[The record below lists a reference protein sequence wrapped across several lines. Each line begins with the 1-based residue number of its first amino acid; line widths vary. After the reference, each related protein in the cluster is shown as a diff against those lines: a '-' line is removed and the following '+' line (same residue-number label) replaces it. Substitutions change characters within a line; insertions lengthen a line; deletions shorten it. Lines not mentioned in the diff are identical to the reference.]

1 MKSVN
6 EERPYHIFTL
16 DNGLRVIHTPSPTSV
31 AYCGY
36 AINAGTRDEAAH
48 EQGIAHFVEHLL
60 FKGTTKRKAWH
71 ILNRMENVGGDL
83 NAYTNKEETVIY
95 SAFLQEHF
103 GRAVELLTDIV
114 FRSTFPASEI
124 TKEVEVIIDEIQS
137 YEDSPAELIFDDFEE
152 LIYPHHPLGRNILG
166 KPDLLR
172 KFRSEDAQAFTRR
185 HYRTDNMVF
194 FVWANIPTT
203 QVRRT
208 LERHLDN
215 LPQQS
220 ATDVRR
226 SSPPP
231 YEPHNLTLGKDTTQA
246 HIMMGGRAY
255 SAHDT
260 RRTGLYLLNNILGG
274 PGMNSRLNLALR
286 ERRGLVYNVESH
298 LTSYTDAGT
307 FCIYFGCD
315 HADAER
321 CLDIAR
327 KELNTLRLKKLSD
340 AQLQAAKKQIIG
352 QISVASDNFENAA
365 LGMGKSF
372 LHYGRMEARQEVFKR
387 IESLT
392 ALHLQEIADEM
403 FHEAH
408 LSVLRYG

>member
-36 AINAGTRDEAAH
+36 AINAGTRDEAVH

-60 FKGTTKRKAWH
+60 FKGTAKRKAWH

-103 GRAVELLTDIV
+103 SRAVELLTDIV

-185 HYRTDNMVF
+185 HYHVDNMVF

-208 LERHLDN
+208 LERHLCN

-274 PGMNSRLNLALR
+274 P
-286 ERRGLVYNVESH
+286 
-298 LTSYTDAGT
+298 T
-307 FCIYFGCD
+307 
-315 HADAER
+315 
-321 CLDIAR
+321 
-327 KELNTLRLKKLSD
+327 K
-340 AQLQAAKKQIIG
+340 
-352 QISVASDNFENAA
+352 
-365 LGMGKSF
+365 
-372 LHYGRMEARQEVFKR
+372 
-387 IESLT
+387 
-392 ALHLQEIADEM
+392 
-403 FHEAH
+403 
-408 LSVLRYG
+408 